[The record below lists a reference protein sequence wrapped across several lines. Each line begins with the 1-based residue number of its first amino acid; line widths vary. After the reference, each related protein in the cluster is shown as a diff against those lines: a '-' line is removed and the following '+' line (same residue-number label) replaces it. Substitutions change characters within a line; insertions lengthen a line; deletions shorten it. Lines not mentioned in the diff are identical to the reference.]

1 MRDCIAATY
10 FVNTTLF
17 PSIEGAPTDPD
28 VLGEITVSLAGK
40 IGTIIIGLNGSLDV
54 LLMHELFEHVLPI
67 GHPQSVQQLPDEFS
81 LDEHTP
87 SPQND
92 NSLIFMSGIGLKML
106 DATHV
111 PFRQ

>member
-1 MRDCIAATY
+1 MRGFIAATY

-28 VLGEITVSLAGK
+28 VVGEITVSFEGK
-40 IGTIIIGLNGSLDV
+40 MGTIIIGLNGSLEV
-54 LLMHELFEHVLPI
+54 LLMHVLFEHVLPI

-81 LDEHTP
+81 LDEHMP

-92 NSLIFMSGIGLKML
+92 NSAILVSGIGLKME
-106 DATHV
+106 DAVHV